1 MCHPEDYGNVFSS
14 PLLFFAVLWLIEIA
28 LSSVCAVWLCEN
40 YVVVVPDTSDNYT
53 SPSCEGLSTA
63 HKNVILGEMM
73 KLRAENSCVEWDY
86 REGLKRGSIVESDG
100 RARMYTVS
108 HRFGSRFF
116 VRFGAGLAT
125 NEMLGQRL

>member
-1 MCHPEDYGNVFSS
+1 M
-14 PLLFFAVLWLIEIA
+14 LWLIEIA

-40 YVVVVPDTSDNYT
+40 YVVVVPDVETDADT
-53 SPSCEGLSTA
+53 SPSSCEGLSTA